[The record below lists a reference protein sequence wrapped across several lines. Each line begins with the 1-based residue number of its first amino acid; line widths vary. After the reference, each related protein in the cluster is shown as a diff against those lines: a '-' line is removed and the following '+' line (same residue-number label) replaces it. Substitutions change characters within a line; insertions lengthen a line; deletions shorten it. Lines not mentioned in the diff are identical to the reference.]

1 MSESLT
7 PAAVV
12 EDNANGTITL
22 KESRVKATKP
32 ALREAIVA
40 ARKKAAAPSTR
51 DMTHGITI
59 KDGVLMYVDF

>member
-12 EDNANGTITL
+12 EDNSNGTITL

-40 ARKKAAAPSTR
+40 ARKKAAPSTC
-51 DMTHGITI
+51 DMTHGIT
-59 KDGVLMYVDF
+59 KTEY